1 MEQEIAK
8 LQAQLHQGNAAFEEQ
23 KRQIAQLQAGI
34 FASSVTS
41 WFPFAAASLAMLGFA
56 FACHAA
62 IQLVLHETVFLRFRE
77 SS

>member
-34 FASSVTS
+34 VASNVTI
-41 WFPFAAASLAMLGFA
+41 WLPFAAAALVLLGFA

-62 IQLVLHETVFLRFRE
+62 IQPLLP
-77 SS
+77 